1 MFSEFEKL
9 WANRAFR
16 LLITARFI
24 SNIGNGMA
32 PIALAFGVLSLP
44 GATATSLSYVTA
56 SQMVPIVVF
65 LLVGGVMADRIGRA
79 QMVGGTD
86 VIGSLIVVLNGLL
99 FITDFA
105 SVPQL
110 CVAGFIMG
118 VLNALWYP
126 AFSGLLPEV
135 VEPETLQSANSLVG
149 FSANIGFTLG
159 ASVAGAL
166 VSTAGPGWAFVTDGA
181 TYLCAGILVWQLR
194 SGSSRSPAGR
204 EESLLS
210 QMRQG
215 WSEFRTRRWLVVI
228 SATFALINMCFEA
241 FLAVLAP
248 LRMKESLG
256 GARHMGFMMFAWGL
270 GSVAGVV
277 VSMRIRTRRPLVSAM
292 AVIPMAGLWMAALA
306 IPASLPIIML
316 LALATGIAFD
326 VFYVLWMTTVQ
337 SQVPHEALSR
347 VGAYDAFGSNALVP
361 IGLLVAGPLATA
373 FGVRSVLIGGAVV
386 TIALS
391 SASLMSQDVRA
402 VRNQRAPLEPMSG

>member
-1 MFSEFEKL
+1 
-9 WANRAFR
+9 
-16 LLITARFI
+16 
-24 SNIGNGMA
+24 
-32 PIALAFGVLSLP
+32 
-44 GATATSLSYVTA
+44 
-56 SQMVPIVVF
+56 
-65 LLVGGVMADRIGRA
+65 
-79 QMVGGTD
+79 
-86 VIGSLIVVLNGLL
+86 
-99 FITDFA
+99 
-105 SVPQL
+105 
-110 CVAGFIMG
+110 
-118 VLNALWYP
+118 
-126 AFSGLLPEV
+126 
-135 VEPETLQSANSLVG
+135 
-149 FSANIGFTLG
+149 
-159 ASVAGAL
+159 
-166 VSTAGPGWAFVTDGA
+166 VST
-181 TYLCAGILVWQLR
+181 
-194 SGSSRSPAGR
+194 RSPAGR
-204 EESLLS
+204 EESVVS

-215 WSEFRTRRWLVVI
+215 WSEFWGRRWLVVI
-228 SATFALINMCFEA
+228 AGSFAVVNMCFEA

-248 LRMKESLG
+248 LQMKESLG

-306 IPASLPIIML
+306 IPASLPIVML